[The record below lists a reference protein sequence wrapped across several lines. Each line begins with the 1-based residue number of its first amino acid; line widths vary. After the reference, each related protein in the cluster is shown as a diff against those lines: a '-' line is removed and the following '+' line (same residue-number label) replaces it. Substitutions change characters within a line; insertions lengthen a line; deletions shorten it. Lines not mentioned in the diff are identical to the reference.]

1 MKIKRQLGKFIVTF
15 DFIEDAR
22 DFLLSAF
29 YSIGFLPLKIE
40 TDYSIQTIEYIG
52 TSPKFSEIVEG
63 ASVPIYEI
71 LKSDIN
77 DDEPT
82 FEVKLR

>member
-1 MKIKRQLGKFIVTF
+1 MRIKRRLGKFIVTF
-15 DFIEDAR
+15 AFVEDAR

-40 TDYSIQTIEYIG
+40 SDYSIQIIEYIG
-52 TSPKFSEIVEG
+52 TSPKFSEIAEG
-63 ASVPIYEI
+63 DSPPVYEI

-77 DDEPT
+77 DGEPK